1 MRLLKIKK
9 IVDMKMIF
17 SKIPEL
23 YTIALKGESG
33 NTVCCV
39 NTYIVG

>member
-23 YTIALKGESG
+23 YTIALKGEF
-33 NTVCCV
+33 VEIQFAV
-39 NTYIVG
+39 